1 MIIKISL
8 KEEQKSDFSEVG
20 AIECNGVRKSSHH
33 SASLLTTL
41 KRAAIKNALGAADK
55 FGASDKSVFVNLI
68 KEKITSF
75 LNKKIEEYGFKIE
88 IGDVNIEKHGED
100 SFMLNIPIEE
110 IDYGKTVVK
119 LLPLI
124 SEKVKEEKHNKIFNI
139 VKIIPEEKRI
149 RIINSVFEIL
159 DDSEVEKILVTVVEN
174 NNAKICE
181 KLNVL
186 LKKADLGYEV
196 EKLVLEI

>member
-8 KEEQKSDFSEVG
+8 KEDQKSDFSEVG
-20 AIECNGVRKSSHH
+20 AIECNGFRKSSPH
-33 SASLLTTL
+33 SASLLSTL
-41 KRAAIKNALGAADK
+41 KKAAIKNALDVADK
-55 FGASDKSVFVNLI
+55 FGTRDKSVFANLI
-68 KEKITSF
+68 KEKISSF
-75 LNKKIEEYGFKIE
+75 LNKKIEEYGLKIE

-100 SFMLNIPIEE
+100 SFWVNIPVEE
-110 IDYGKTVVK
+110 INYGKTVVK

-124 SEKVKEEKHNKIFNI
+124 SEKIKEEKHNIIFNI

-149 RIINSVFEIL
+149 KIINSVFEIL
-159 DDSEVEKILVTVVEN
+159 DDSDVENILVTVTEN

-181 KLNVL
+181 EPNKL

-196 EKLVLEI
+196 ERLILEI